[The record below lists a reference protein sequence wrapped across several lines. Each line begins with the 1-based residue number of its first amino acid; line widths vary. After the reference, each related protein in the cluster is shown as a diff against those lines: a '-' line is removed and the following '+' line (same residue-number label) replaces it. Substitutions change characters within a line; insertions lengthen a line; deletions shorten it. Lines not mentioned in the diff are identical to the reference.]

1 MAMRSCQGAP
11 SNEHLAF
18 GTDEIPQFP
27 AHKVKRSAAIIC
39 SRHPTQKI
47 LPASRS
53 EPARYVHERKAVS
66 DYWQG
71 DDLIPKTGGSP
82 SVPLKS
88 FDSLCWASL
97 GSFSISISH
106 DRASQPDSGEKP
118 QAQVLPAF
126 FHLES
131 TNFVAKSTLD
141 IILSLSMLQDAIEE
155 MLEETNV
162 DIVDFVACDSM
173 YKCSYHQ
180 GNRFISFLVRVF
192 EPPTK
197 SSGQL
202 LDTDGFVAENIEG
215 GFLVELQLQQG
226 DRLHFSGLFR
236 DMLWNFT
243 KSQNDIA
250 PTGTLRYKS
259 RPFPEKGEGLVL
271 ERTASLEK
279 TSRLSMRQPKEYA
292 SELPSQTSSGPMDE
306 DMMED
311 VFKLV
316 EALETGFLDVQTDAA
331 TAIAALTS
339 DAGFRDQLSDPRA
352 KKAADA
358 LCCAS
363 ARLLAETEHR
373 PARRQAAVTVAN
385 LASTP
390 ALCRSLLDSDP
401 PLTSPKRGIVDSL
414 VTLAMLRSKEKEEEE
429 IGTRRECMRALIG
442 LAESRSTRN
451 MRAMRLLLSAT
462 PSGGGAKC
470 KKLSQRLRACKEV
483 LIRPATLA

>member
-11 SNEHLAF
+11 SNEHLTF
-18 GTDEIPQFP
+18 GIKDESPQFP
-27 AHKVKRSAAIIC
+27 AHKVKQSAAIC
-39 SRHPTQKI
+39 SRHP
-47 LPASRS
+47 
-53 EPARYVHERKAVS
+53 
-66 DYWQG
+66 
-71 DDLIPKTGGSP
+71 
-82 SVPLKS
+82 
-88 FDSLCWASL
+88 
-97 GSFSISISH
+97 ISH
-106 DRASQPDSGEKP
+106 DRASQPDSGEKL
-118 QAQVLPAF
+118 QAQALPAF

-131 TNFVAKSTLD
+131 TNFVAKSTVGV
-141 IILSLSMLQDAIEE
+141 LSLRMLQDAIEE
-155 MLEETNV
+155 TFEQTNV

-173 YKCSYHQ
+173 YKCAYHQ
-180 GNRFISFLVRVF
+180 GNQFISFLVRVF
-192 EPPTK
+192 ESPKK

-202 LDTDGFVAENIEG
+202 LDTDAFVAENIEG

-226 DRLHFSGLFR
+226 DRLYFSSLVR
-236 DMLWNFT
+236 DTLWNFT

-250 PTGTLRYKS
+250 LTGTLRYKL
-259 RPFPEKGEGLVL
+259 RPFPEKGGGLVL
-271 ERTASLEK
+271 ERIASVEK
-279 TSRLSMRQPKEYA
+279 PSRLSMRQPKEYA
-292 SELPSQTSSGPMDE
+292 SELPSQTSSEPMDE

-316 EALETGFLDVQTDAA
+316 EALETGLLDVQTNAA

-339 DAGFRDQLSDPRA
+339 DVGFRDQLSDPRA

-414 VTLAMLRSKEKEEEE
+414 VTLAMLRSKEKEEE

-451 MRAMRLLLSAT
+451 MRAMRSLLSAT
-462 PSGGGAKC
+462 PSGGGSKC
-470 KKLSQRLRACKEV
+470 KKMSQRLRACQEV